1 MSENFNIWFWS
12 IDCLLSFMLLSSQFL
27 VWCMTFTCILA
38 FWDIIVW
45 DLILHNHLFSR
56 YLPVEVQH
64 RGATSSW
71 VYVFIFPL
79 SPANA
84 SLQKWSTLTHLPP
97 CGDVGEHLAFLL
109 LLTTPGWNVVWH
121 SSTLPPS
128 WGGGVSAQPLLSWG
142 REAEGWLTLLGC
154 QSPGVSHFMWPQE
167 LQLTRLL
174 CPRDSPGTN
183 TRVGCHSLLQ
193 GIFLTQGSNPGLLL
207 WRQVLYCLSHQESD
221 REFIL
226 KRLLWGKLVSTCV
239 SGKRWRVSSPLS
251 PMTGGLSPA
260 PWCRE

>member
-12 IDCLLSFMLLSSQFL
+12 VDCLLSFMLLSSQFL

-38 FWDIIVW
+38 FWDIILW

-97 CGDVGEHLAFLL
+97 CGDVGERLAFLL
-109 LLTTPGWNVVWH
+109 LLTPPGWNCCMTHQHIASKLGW
-121 SSTLPPS
+121 
-128 WGGGVSAQPLLSWG
+128 WG
-142 REAEGWLTLLGC
+142 
-154 QSPGVSHFMWPQE
+154 
-167 LQLTRLL
+167 
-174 CPRDSPGTN
+174 
-183 TRVGCHSLLQ
+183 
-193 GIFLTQGSNPGLLL
+193 I
-207 WRQVLYCLSHQESD
+207 
-221 REFIL
+221 
-226 KRLLWGKLVSTCV
+226 
-239 SGKRWRVSSPLS
+239 
-251 PMTGGLSPA
+251 SPA
-260 PWCRE
+260 PAVLREGSRGLTHTVGVPVTWCVPLYVTPRTAAHQAPLSKGFSRHKY